1 MYKFTRHSR
10 DSGLAKSSAIVKG
23 FWFAAL
29 AAVISMA
36 GIVAKVNP
44 GKPMGSTTNVK
55 SGTLGSTQNLSGG
68 YDVIG
73 PSLSA
78 PPGTP
83 VTPQQTSPSSSS
95 SPTQAPAPVASGAS

>member
-10 DSGLAKSSAIVKG
+10 DSGLAKSSAIIKG

-29 AAVISMA
+29 AAIVTMG

-44 GKPMGSTTNVK
+44 GKPMGSTVSVK
-55 SGTLGSTQNLSGG
+55 SGQLGSSANLNGG
-68 YDVIG
+68 YDVTG

-78 PPGTP
+78 PPSTP
-83 VTPQQTSPSSSS
+83 VTPQQTSPSNPSSS
-95 SPTQAPAPVASGAS
+95 APAPVASGAS